1 MACPHCG
8 SWAVRSDR
16 ALAGRMV
23 CGRCGQPLGR
33 SGGSPGEGRR
43 GFGVNVK
50 LAGPQQALLILVGLL
65 LISAVLAGLD
75 PRSPREQRPPT
86 RSDIAPWSL

>member
-23 CGRCGQPLGR
+23 CGRCGQPLGHAA
-33 SGGSPGEGRR
+33 GSRGRGPR
-43 GFGVNVK
+43 RTFG
-50 LAGPQQALLILVGLL
+50 LALNLRQRLWLVVLGLVA
-65 LISAVLAGLD
+65 ISAILAGLD
-75 PRSPREQRPPT
+75 QRAAREQRPGLWGDG
-86 RSDIAPWSL
+86 SHWSR

>member
-23 CGRCGQPLGR
+23 CARCGQPLGGAAAPR
-33 SGGSPGEGRR
+33 GRR
-43 GFGVNVK
+43 QRWSVGRTLNGRRRVWLIALGLV
-50 LAGPQQALLILVGLL
+50 AISALLA
-65 LISAVLAGLD
+65 SLD
-75 PRSPREQRPPT
+75 RPGVREPRPPAWGGGT
-86 RSDIAPWSL
+86 PASP

>member
-23 CGRCGQPLGR
+23 CARCGQPLGGAAGSH
-33 SGGSPGEGRR
+33 SGGPRRKIGIGLNKGERLG
-43 GFGVNVK
+43 
-50 LAGPQQALLILVGLL
+50 LAVLGLVA
-65 LISAVLAGLD
+65 ISAALASLD
-75 PRSPREQRPPT
+75 QRGARQLRPPAWEGGT
-86 RSDIAPWSL
+86 HWSR

>member
-23 CGRCGQPLGR
+23 CARCGQPLGR
-33 SGGSPGEGRR
+33 AAAPRGRR
-43 GFGVNVK
+43 QRWSFGRTLK
-50 LAGPQQALLILVGLL
+50 ARPQLWLIALGLVA
-65 LISAVLAGLD
+65 ISAVLASLD
-75 PRSPREQRPPT
+75 RPGAREPHQPAWGVSTPASP
-86 RSDIAPWSL
+86 